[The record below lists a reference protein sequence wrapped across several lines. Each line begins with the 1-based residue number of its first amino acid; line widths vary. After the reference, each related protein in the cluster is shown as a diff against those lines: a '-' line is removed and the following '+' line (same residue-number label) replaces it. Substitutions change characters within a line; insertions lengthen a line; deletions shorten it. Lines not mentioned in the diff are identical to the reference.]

1 MKYQKRILAVASA
14 LVAFNAV
21 LTAQVVNGLVMDQE
35 KYSKEEIVAA
45 VGTPKNIA
53 NEGFIYFEYWND
65 TPQQSA
71 IPIGE
76 KVEQLPDNDEVDCF
90 GFDIVGDNEYVFR
103 NYIIQTG
110 RYSVYG
116 IRVGDNIS
124 KVKAMGGMFKD
135 VRDDDGG
142 GCMYWA
148 PSAKEG
154 TVVNWD
160 WICCPKFYY
169 DPDGTINCLELWY
182 S

>member
-1 MKYQKRILAVASA
+1 MKAYFIFVLVLTVAYVVYYAIVIAKDLHGNNDKKKSDEEEFD
-14 LVAFNAV
+14 VSEFNAEESV
-21 LTAQVVNGLVMDQE
+21 SVVEND
-35 KYSKEEIVAA
+35 K
-45 VGTPKNIA
+45 
-53 NEGFIYFEYWND
+53 GFN
-65 TPQQSA
+65 
-71 IPIGE
+71 
-76 KVEQLPDNDEVDCF
+76 
-90 GFDIVGDNEYVFR
+90 VGDNEYVFR